1 MSMNFNFH
9 QIYDHSNS
17 DYPLAVYFLDPENF
31 FSNSVPWHW
40 HNELEIDFI
49 SEGTATYIFGNS
61 SVSVSEG
68 DAILVKSNVFHSIF
82 SHTVNCKIISIIFSP
97 SIIFG
102 NEPNLMHENY
112 INFVNNPQDNA
123 IIFLSENK
131 FGKSVISYI
140 REIIDLNLQKDF
152 GYDLLTKSSMLQ
164 LWYLLVK
171 DMPGASVSEEP
182 KSESIKVNID
192 DIRIKDAITFIQENY
207 PSPLSLEEIAASV
220 HLSKSECCRLFKRI
234 MGQTPFEYL
243 LHFRI
248 AQACDIMINSQRNDE
263 SISDLAGRVGFNSA
277 SYFNKL
283 FKEYIGC
290 TPSDFRKQSKTERRD
305 KLSTF
310 GLSFSHL

>member
-1 MSMNFNFH
+1 MATETTYH
-9 QIYDHSNS
+9 QIYDHANN
-17 DYPLAVYFLDPENF
+17 DYPLAIYFLDPDNF
-31 FSNSVPWHW
+31 FSNSIPWHW
-40 HNELEIDFI
+40 HNELELDLIR
-49 SEGTATYIFGNS
+49 EGSAVYVFGNDS
-61 SVSVSEG
+61 LTANEG
-68 DAILVKSNVFHSIF
+68 DSVLIKSNVFHSI
-82 SHTVNCKIISIIFSP
+82 VPKNNDCKIISIIFSP
-97 SIIFG
+97 SLIFG
-102 NEPNLMHENY
+102 GEPGSVAQNY
-112 INFVNNPQDNA
+112 IDFVNNPKDNA
-123 IIFLSENK
+123 LHFTNNNK

-152 GYDLLTKSSMLQ
+152 GYDLLTKSAMYQ

-171 DMPGASVSEEP
+171 DMPRFSYTGETAVDVS
-182 KSESIKVNID
+182 KFNID
-192 DIRIKDAITFIQENY
+192 DVRIKDALSFIHENY
-207 PSPLSLEEIAASV
+207 AAPLALDEIAESV

-243 LHFRI
+243 LHYRI

-263 SISDLAGRVGFNSA
+263 SISDLACRVGFNSA

-310 GLSFSHL
+310 GLSFNHL